1 MWRYSPYACEV
12 YYHGEGEPLR
22 TDVIFDQC
30 TKAHFTA
37 IIDNISKKRENFVM
51 QDKFDEYLD
60 KFDEYLRDEN
70 QPTRLKALTAKSYKN
85 ADHSVQ
91 DRDTNCELA
100 TYGDALLKCA
110 FCKILF
116 DEGTE
121 KITEKK
127 QNYESDEVLVKIIA
141 RNYDL
146 LKYIRYDENDEKIPK
161 NYDYIPKNNGNDSPS
176 KYIATAVEALIA
188 AIYLDNKEDFN
199 LVVEIANHWKM
210 LIDQSEIQ

>member
-1 MWRYSPYACEV
+1 
-12 YYHGEGEPLR
+12 
-22 TDVIFDQC
+22 
-30 TKAHFTA
+30 
-37 IIDNISKKRENFVM
+37 M

-60 KFDEYLRDEN
+60 KFDEYLIDEN
-70 QPTRLKALTAKSYKN
+70 QPTRQKALTAKSYKN

-91 DRDTNCELA
+91 DRDTNFELA